1 MSFFILSDKRLTI
14 SHPVLSTHEKRQK
27 DLAEEIAQ
35 LESEA
40 VGPKEWT
47 LLGEASSRTRPQNS
61 LLEEDLDFEHVA
73 KVVPVITEDS
83 VATMEELI
91 KQRILDVSLS
101 FVGGSCFG
109 KYTYAYPIIEQL

>member
-1 MSFFILSDKRLTI
+1 MSIFILDDKRLTV

-27 DLAEEIAQ
+27 ALAEEIAQ

-101 FVGGSCFG
+101 FVGSSCFG
-109 KYTYAYPIIEQL
+109 KHTYAYPFIEQL

>member
-1 MSFFILSDKRLTI
+1 MSVFILYDKRLTI
-14 SHPVLSTHEKRQK
+14 SRPVLSTHEKRQK
-27 DLAEEIAQ
+27 ALAEEIAQ

-91 KQRILDVSLS
+91 KQRILDVSLY
-101 FVGGSCFG
+101 FVSRSCFG
-109 KYTYAYPIIEQL
+109 KHTYAYPIIEQL